1 MYKSL
6 KSLFVTLLIV
16 VLAACAP
23 STPGEVEDPYLFE
36 TRTYYESLDLGT
48 PESAVKTFVEAYEA
62 GDFFTVYLTM
72 TSQAIFSWRVPHMM
86 FEFETLA
93 NTEYEEE
100 LSDDVIVLNREHR
113 GAWNNF
119 VSFMN
124 SVRDEGA
131 LLFDF
136 GNEVN
141 ILRTEQ
147 IDSTKVFESFWR
159 DSSVVEVYALAEH
172 IPGEVVFTLV
182 QSPEEQ
188 WRIHQVSITG
198 GDPDILPWSVPPIDE
213 AVQIPAI
220 PNERR
225 ISYVESLNLGS
236 PEAAIETFVDAFH
249 KGDFHTVYLILS
261 PFAQE
266 EWSTHLRRFEN
277 ENLWKPEFNESATIG
292 GIADFEYFGTW
303 YLFDR
308 LMFKAQEH
316 RALLI
321 DLSGAINILNV
332 KDVETEAN
340 KYYGEL
346 GVVEVEAIAEFV
358 AGKISFEMLQMPSG
372 DWRVHQVVVPGGDR
386 RIIPWSVPD

>member
-23 STPGEVEDPYLFE
+23 ATPGEVKDPYLFE

-48 PESAVKTFVEAYEA
+48 AESAVKTFVEAYEA

-147 IDSTKVFESFWR
+147 IDSTKVFEIFLARFFSSR
-159 DSSVVEVYALAEH
+159 SVRACRTHSGRSSVYISTITRRAMENP
-172 IPGEVVFTLV
+172 PG
-182 QSPEEQ
+182 
-188 WRIHQVSITG
+188 
-198 GDPDILPWSVPPIDE
+198 
-213 AVQIPAI
+213 
-220 PNERR
+220 
-225 ISYVESLNLGS
+225 
-236 PEAAIETFVDAFH
+236 
-249 KGDFHTVYLILS
+249 
-261 PFAQE
+261 
-266 EWSTHLRRFEN
+266 
-277 ENLWKPEFNESATIG
+277 
-292 GIADFEYFGTW
+292 
-303 YLFDR
+303 
-308 LMFKAQEH
+308 
-316 RALLI
+316 
-321 DLSGAINILNV
+321 INH
-332 KDVETEAN
+332 
-340 KYYGEL
+340 G
-346 GVVEVEAIAEFV
+346 
-358 AGKISFEMLQMPSG
+358 
-372 DWRVHQVVVPGGDR
+372 R
-386 RIIPWSVPD
+386 